1 MFYLLVAMMSFSP
14 PTMPSILEYNVDV
27 SHRRVTIDRPIE
39 DSTVRVQVYQILTS
53 LNICDPPADLEDV
66 CVRPR
71 GDLPYC
77 PVFQIMFD
85 SFNFSTRRFTRVCIN
100 IKYV

>member
-1 MFYLLVAMMSFSP
+1 MCLAGSCFSP
-14 PTMPSILEYNVDV
+14 PSLGPNIEEYNVDIK
-27 SHRRVTIDRPIE
+27 HRQVKIDRPIE
-39 DSTVRVQVYQILTS
+39 DSTVRVHVYQILTS
-53 LNICDPPADLEDV
+53 LNVCNPPADLVDV

-77 PVFQIMFD
+77 PVFQVMFD
-85 SFNFSTRRFTRVCIN
+85 SFNFRTRCFKRVVLK

>member
-1 MFYLLVAMMSFSP
+1 MSTLGSAFSP
-14 PTMPSILEYNVDV
+14 PSLGPNIEEYNIDV
-27 SHRRVTIDRPIE
+27 SHRIVKIDRPIE
-39 DSTVRVQVYQILTS
+39 DSTVRVQIYQILTS
-53 LNICDPPADLEDV
+53 LNICNPPADLVDV

-77 PVFQIMFD
+77 PVFQVQFD
-85 SFNFSTRRFTRVCIN
+85 SFNFQTRRFTRVHLN